1 MESNPNAK
9 PVFSARDDAES
20 SASVHADTI
29 GRSVCEDLG
38 EAVHQVREDVEQARD
53 SVVDAAEVLR
63 NAAVDCAT
71 DIAAV
76 VRDLVRERYL
86 KESERAAKLKAL
98 DAALARGIADAEAG
112 RSMPVDEAFRRLRA
126 ELKLSEESAE

>member
-29 GRSVCEDLG
+29 GGSVSEDLG

-76 VRDLVRERYL
+76 VRDLVRERPLLAIGAATAAGYL
-86 KESERAAKLKAL
+86 
-98 DAALARGIADAEAG
+98 LARLRGA
-112 RSMPVDEAFRRLRA
+112 RSR
-126 ELKLSEESAE
+126 